1 MPGLVGKKNIVS
13 LMRYTIAKDG
23 YKGLFNGWLPASTK
37 MIPQA
42 GISFVVYE
50 MVKQRLDQSNYVDL
64 EADEDEDL
72 GEVLS

>member
-1 MPGLVGKKNIVS
+1 
-13 LMRYTIAKDG
+13 
-23 YKGLFNGWLPASTK
+23 
-37 MIPQA
+37 
-42 GISFVVYE
+42 VYE

>member
-1 MPGLVGKKNIVS
+1 
-13 LMRYTIAKDG
+13 
-23 YKGLFNGWLPASTK
+23 LFNGWLPASTK

-42 GISFVVYE
+42 GISFVYE

>member
-1 MPGLVGKKNIVS
+1 
-13 LMRYTIAKDG
+13 
-23 YKGLFNGWLPASTK
+23 
-37 MIPQA
+37 
-42 GISFVVYE
+42 

>member
-1 MPGLVGKKNIVS
+1 MYALFYCSAQARSVTGI
-13 LMRYTIAKDG
+13 IW

-50 MVKQRLDQSNYVDL
+50 MVKRRLDQSNYVDV
-64 EADEDEDL
+64 EADEDIFD
-72 GEVLS
+72 

>member
-1 MPGLVGKKNIVS
+1 
-13 LMRYTIAKDG
+13 
-23 YKGLFNGWLPASTK
+23 